1 MSAGVVIRPATI
13 EDAPA
18 LALLVAALRAHQGD
32 PIGHLNEAALRRDGF
47 GEDPEFAILVAER
60 ERRPV
65 GYALFTE
72 SYEPA
77 FAARG
82 LYLADLY
89 VRPEARRSGAGRALV
104 GAVAAEARRRERR
117 FVWWTSLAANAEAH
131 VFYASLGAITHE
143 IRAHAL
149 ILEAFDALA
158 DAHPGPAAA
167 ARSA

>member
-1 MSAGVVIRPATI
+1 VSGVSIRPAAI

-18 LALLVAALRAHQGD
+18 LALLVAALRAHQKD
-32 PIGHLNEAALRRDGF
+32 PIGHLNEAAIRRDGF
-47 GEDPEFAILVAER
+47 GEEREFDILLAER
-60 ERRPV
+60 DRRPI
-65 GYALFTE
+65 GYALFTQ

-104 GAVAAEARRRERR
+104 QAVAAEARRRERS
-117 FVWWTSLAANAEAH
+117 FVWWTSLPANAEAH
-131 VFYASLGAITHE
+131 AFYAAVGATTHE

-149 ILEAFDALA
+149 ILDAGLV
-158 DAHPGPAAA
+158 
-167 ARSA
+167 AREP

>member
-13 EDAPA
+13 EDAHA

-72 SYEPA
+72 S
-77 FAARG
+77 
-82 LYLADLY
+82 
-89 VRPEARRSGAGRALV
+89 
-104 GAVAAEARRRERR
+104 
-117 FVWWTSLAANAEAH
+117 
-131 VFYASLGAITHE
+131 
-143 IRAHAL
+143 
-149 ILEAFDALA
+149 
-158 DAHPGPAAA
+158 
-167 ARSA
+167 

>member
-1 MSAGVVIRPATI
+1 MTAAVTVRPATI

-47 GEDPEFAILVAER
+47 GEDPEFAILIAER
-60 ERRPV
+60 QQRPI
-65 GYALFTE
+65 GYALFAE

-89 VRPEARRSGAGRALV
+89 VRPEARHSGAGRALV
-104 GAVAAEARRRERR
+104 AAVAAEARRRERR

-131 VFYASLGAITHE
+131 AFYAALGAITQE

-149 ILEAFDALA
+149 FLDAFDRLA
-158 DAHPGPAAA
+158 DAQSGPEAAP
-167 ARSA
+167 RSA

>member
-1 MSAGVVIRPATI
+1 MSEVSIRPAVI

-18 LALLVAALRAHQGD
+18 LALLVAALRAHQKD
-32 PIGHLNEAALRRDGF
+32 PIGHLNEAAIRRDGF
-47 GEDPEFAILVAER
+47 GDEREFDILVAER
-60 ERRPV
+60 DRRPI

-104 GAVAAEARRRERR
+104 QAVAAEAKRRERS
-117 FVWWTSLAANAEAH
+117 FLWWTSLAANAEAH
-131 VFYASLGAITHE
+131 AFYAAIGATAHE

-149 ILEAFDALA
+149 IVDAAALA
-158 DAHPGPAAA
+158 PAEAA
-167 ARSA
+167 GS

>member
-18 LALLVAALRAHQGD
+18 LALLVAALRAHQND
-32 PIGHLNEAALRRDGF
+32 PIGDLNEAAIRRDGF
-47 GEDPEFAILVAER
+47 GEAPEFSILIAER
-60 ERRPV
+60 ERRPI
-65 GYALFTE
+65 GYALFTNT
-72 SYEPA
+72 YEPA
-77 FAARG
+77 FAAKG
-82 LYLADLY
+82 VYLADLY

-104 GAVAAEARRRERR
+104 QAVAAEARRRERR
-117 FVWWTSLAANAEAH
+117 FVWWTSLAVNAEAH
-131 VFYASLGAITHE
+131 AFYAALGAITHE

-158 DAHPGPAAA
+158 DAHPRPAAA

>member
-1 MSAGVVIRPATI
+1 VSEVSVRPAAI
-13 EDAPA
+13 QDAPA
-18 LALLVAALRAHQGD
+18 LALLVAALRAHQKD
-32 PIGHLNEAALRRDGF
+32 PIGHLNEATIRRDGF
-47 GEDPEFAILVAER
+47 GEEREFDILIAER
-60 ERRPV
+60 ERRPI

-104 GAVAAEARRRERR
+104 QAVAAEAKRRERS
-117 FVWWTSLAANAEAH
+117 FLWWTSLAANAEAH
-131 VFYASLGAITHE
+131 AFYAAIGATAHE

-149 ILEAFDALA
+149 IVDAAALA
-158 DAHPGPAAA
+158 PTEADG
-167 ARSA
+167 S

>member
-1 MSAGVVIRPATI
+1 MSGIAVRPATV
-13 EDAPA
+13 EDVPA
-18 LALLVAALRAHQGD
+18 LALLVAALRAHQKD
-32 PIGHLNEAALRRDGF
+32 PIGHLNESALRRDGF
-47 GEDPEFAILVAER
+47 GEDPEFSILIAER
-60 ERRPV
+60 DRRPI

-104 GAVAAEARRRERR
+104 QAVAAEAGRRERS

-131 VFYASLGAITHE
+131 AFYAALGAATHE
-143 IRAHAL
+143 IRAHVL
-149 ILEAFDALA
+149 IVRTDAFLA
-158 DAHPGPAAA
+158 RETEA
-167 ARSA
+167 ARP